1 MTGRHFISERC
12 RPGYSHPFKWPW
24 RGRNLK
30 QWNIQVLFHHF
41 TTIRNRK
48 IIQTPLSCYLSSVWT
63 VFNCSCF
70 PMFVLAFQCPTD
82 PLILPPLPLSS
93 LCSAEHAGSRAL
105 FPPLTSTGMLSWKVR
120 FLGTSCFLWQL
131 LIIRWGSFM
140 FLEELPPICRVP
152 AMLLWIRLKN
162 KLCHTAGSVWR
173 LVKNRKPFKRLS
185 VPGERQ
191 ESIRIIY
198 DLFSSL

>member
-1 MTGRHFISERC
+1 MAM
-12 RPGYSHPFKWPW
+12 K
-24 RGRNLK
+24 RNLK
-30 QWNIQVLFHHF
+30 QWNIQVLFRHF
-41 TTIRNRK
+41 TTIGNRK
-48 IIQTPLSCYLSSVWT
+48 IIQTPLSWYLSSVWT

-82 PLILPPLPLSS
+82 PLILPHLPLSS
-93 LCSAEHAGSRAL
+93 LCSGEHAGNRAL
-105 FPPLTSTGMLSWKVR
+105 FPPPTSTGMDV
-120 FLGTSCFLWQL
+120 FLESQVSRHFMFPVAVVNYPMK
-131 LIIRWGSFM
+131 SFV

-152 AMLLWIRLKN
+152 ARLLWIRLEN
-162 KLCHTAGSVWR
+162 KLCHTAGSVWM

-198 DLFSSL
+198 NLFSSL